1 MTDALKTALEALF
14 KQIVDFVKAIF
25 ANEVPEFGGLFAEK
39 E

>member
-25 ANEVPEFGGLFAEK
+25 AKEVGNVEDLIK
-39 E
+39 